1 MNEIAGIGYIEA
13 RFDKNGGLQGSVS
26 LPAATSDL
34 FVISHGWNRN
44 DQQAREFYRGLFESF
59 SSVAQPADQPDRKF
73 AILGVLWPSKA
84 FDESVAV
91 STEGGVAEGSATI
104 SPANDQERR
113 TLEDKIDGMKELFGE
128 SVQHRTLDEAKAL
141 LPELESKETA
151 RRSFADKIRS
161 LLDHSAANDEDASR
175 TFFKT
180 DGNELM
186 RDLKILEEDLDP
198 EVGGGGAA
206 MPLGVAAAP
215 TAGTPAAGLTEA
227 LSGFTASAFNLLN
240 YTTYYLMKERAGT
253 VGKNGVA
260 KLVDQLA
267 PKVQR
272 IYLIGHSFGG
282 RLVTAAAANSQTNKL
297 RGLTLLQAAFSHNGF
312 SKKKKGFFRSV
323 VENRRVDGPILI
335 THTRNDKAV
344 GIAYPLASR
353 INGDKTAALGDE
365 NDAFGAVGRNGV
377 QQMEEGERT
386 LLKLLPVGGSYPL
399 EAGKFYNLES
409 SQFVTNHGD
418 VIGLEVAYAVWSA
431 VKKAT

>member
-1 MNEIAGIGYIEA
+1 MNEIAGIRYIEA
-13 RFDKNGGLQGSVS
+13 RFDKNGALQGSIS
-26 LPAATSDL
+26 LPVATSDL

-44 DQQAREFYRGLFESF
+44 DQQAREFYREFFESF
-59 SSVAQPADQPDRKF
+59 SAVAHPADEPDRKF
-73 AILGVLWPSKA
+73 AILGVLWPSKT

-91 STEGGVAEGSATI
+91 STEGGVAEGSASL
-104 SPANDQERR
+104 SPPNDQNRR
-113 TLEDKIDGMKELFGE
+113 MLEDKLDGMKQLFGE
-128 SVQHRTLDEAKAL
+128 SAQHRTIEEAKAL

-151 RRSFADKIRS
+151 RRTFADKIRS
-161 LLDHSAANDEDASR
+161 LLDPSAANDEDASR

-186 RDLKILEEDLDP
+186 KDLKILEEDLDP
-198 EVGGGGAA
+198 EVGGGAA
-206 MPLGVAAAP
+206 MPLGADATP
-215 TAGTPAAGLTEA
+215 STGTAAGLTDS

-282 RLVTAAAANSQTNKL
+282 RLVTAAAANSQTGKL

-312 SKKKKGFFRSV
+312 SKKKNGYFRGV
-323 VENRRVDGPILI
+323 VDNRRVDGPILI
-335 THTRNDKAV
+335 THTKNDKAV

-365 NDAFGAVGRNGV
+365 NDVFGAVGRNGA
-377 QQMEEGERT
+377 QQMEEGERILGT
-386 LLKLLPVGGSYPL
+386 LLPVGGVYTL
-399 EAGKFYNLES
+399 EPGKLLNLES
-409 SQFVTNHGD
+409 SQFITDHGD
-418 VIGLEVAYAVWSA
+418 VTGLEIAHAVWSA
-431 VKKAT
+431 VKKAI